1 MSKTYRKVVSH
12 QAEKFLRKQS
22 NQIQKRVV
30 ESIHGLPMDGDVKKL
45 KGSMFYRL
53 RVGNMR
59 VVFEIDHL
67 EKMIFIQTIDYRGDI
82 Y

>member
-1 MSKTYRKVVSH
+1 
-12 QAEKFLRKQS
+12 
-22 NQIQKRVV
+22 
-30 ESIHGLPMDGDVKKL
+30 MDGDVKKL